1 MIRLAVPTPASWA
14 VPLAVLLAG
23 LLLAE
28 PAVARD
34 KREVKDW
41 WSACDNVRACTAYGF
56 SSEDVDGVA
65 LRVRRPAGR
74 NAPPLFDLV
83 LGPEQGRGVV
93 GPLDLFVD
101 GKAVARTDAPE
112 GGNDDF
118 RTWAVADGAT
128 LSAAI
133 ARGAGLEL
141 RAGKKTVATVSL
153 SGASAVLRW
162 IDDRQ
167 KRVGGVTA
175 LVAKGPAPAAAVPA
189 PPLAPLIRAARA
201 VSQKGLTD
209 APPAPVLKRLAGL
222 DCAAGN
228 PALDGPVSSRLG
240 PGLVLW
246 VIPCW
251 VGAYQTASAL
261 VLADEAGGHARLAD
275 LGDGEGGGPRAADER
290 AMATNASY
298 DADHQKLY
306 SYAKGRGVADCG
318 ITETRVWTGKAFILS
333 DRSELSACRGLPEEF
348 WVTTFRSR

>member
-1 MIRLAVPTPASWA
+1 MIRLVVPTPAPWA
-14 VPLAVLLAG
+14 VLCAVLLLAG
-23 LLLAE
+23 
-28 PAVARD
+28 PAAARD
-34 KREVKDW
+34 KLEIKDW
-41 WSACDNVRACTAYGF
+41 WGACDNVRACTAYGF
-56 SSEDVDGVA
+56 SSDDVDGVA
-65 LRVRRPAGR
+65 LRVRRDAGR

-83 LGPEQGRGVV
+83 LGPEQGRGVA
-93 GPLDLFVD
+93 GALDLFID

-112 GGNDDF
+112 GGNEDF
-118 RTWAVADGAT
+118 RTWAVADGAA

-141 RAGKKTVATVSL
+141 RAGKKAVATVSL

-175 LVAKGPAPAAAVPA
+175 LVAKGAAPAAAVPA
-189 PPLAPLIRAARA
+189 PPPAPVIRAARA

-209 APPAPVLKRLAGL
+209 KLPALVRKRIAGL
-222 DCAAGN
+222 DCTSDN
-228 PALDGPVSSRLG
+228 PALEAPESSRLG

-290 AMATNASY
+290 AMATNANY
-298 DADHQKLY
+298 DADQQKLY

-318 ITETRVWTGKAFILS
+318 ITETRVWTGKAFVLA
-333 DRSELSACRGLPEEF
+333 DRSELSVCRGLPEEF
-348 WVTTFRSR
+348 WVETYRSR

>member
-14 VPLAVLLAG
+14 VLGPVLLAG
-23 LLLAE
+23 LLLAG

-34 KREVKDW
+34 KLEVKDW
-41 WSACDNVRACTAYGF
+41 WGACDNVRACTAYGF
-56 SSEDVDGVA
+56 SSNDVDGVA
-65 LRVRRPAGR
+65 LRVRRDAGR
-74 NAPPLFDLV
+74 TAPPLFDLV
-83 LGPEQGRGVV
+83 LGPEQSRGVA
-93 GPLDLFVD
+93 GALDLFVD
-101 GKAVARTDAPE
+101 GKAVARTGAPE
-112 GGNDDF
+112 GENDDF
-118 RTWAVADGAT
+118 RTWAVADGAAF
-128 LSAAI
+128 SAAI
-133 ARGAGLEL
+133 ARGTGLEL
-141 RAGKKTVATVSL
+141 RTGKKTVATVSL

-162 IDDRQ
+162 IDDQQ

-189 PPLAPLIRAARA
+189 PPLAPVIRAARA

-209 APPAPVLKRLAGL
+209 KPPASVLKRLAGL
-222 DCAAGN
+222 DCATDN
-228 PALDGPVSSRLG
+228 PALDAPVSSRPA

-275 LGDGEGGGPRAADER
+275 LGDGPAAER

-298 DADHQKLY
+298 DADHQKLH

-318 ITETRVWTGKAFILS
+318 ITETRVWTGKAFVLAA
-333 DRSELSACRGLPEEF
+333 RSELSACRGLPEEF
-348 WVTTFRSR
+348 WVETYRSR